1 MERRLPGTYIS
12 PRPTGRPAGAYP
24 EDWGLMKILV
34 VDDSPSMRSFIGG
47 ALESAFGAEITES
60 GNGFEALKT
69 LPGQRFDAIIAD
81 VNMPDINGLEL
92 LRYLKQHPAYR
103 HIPVVIVSTEVDD
116 TDRERG
122 LSAGAAAYVTK
133 PFEPEELEDV
143 LRPLVSVTD

>member
-1 MERRLPGTYIS
+1 V
-12 PRPTGRPAGAYP
+12 GAYP

-34 VDDSPSMRSFIGG
+34 VDDSPSMRTFIGG
-47 ALESAFGAEITES
+47 ALETAFGAEIREC

-92 LRYLKQHPAYR
+92 LRYLKQHPVYQ
-103 HIPVVIVSTEVDD
+103 HIPVIIVSTEVDD
-116 TDRERG
+116 VDRQRG

-133 PFEPEELEDV
+133 PFGPEELEEV
-143 LRPLVSVTD
+143 LRPLVTITD